1 MIASIHLTQP
11 LILLNTTIQAYKA
24 LHTALLVGVELM
36 DPVSLVIAIFFA
48 IIVLA
53 IVLSHVKVIPE
64 YKRLV
69 LFRLGRL
76 IGIKGPGLTFLA
88 PIIDRGVEVD
98 LREFVLDIPPQT
110 CITKDNAPVDVDLL
124 IYMKIFDPMKA
135 VTAVQNYV
143 TASSGIAVTTLRAVI
158 GDMQLDDVLAKREYI
173 NSTLRAKLDEVTDR
187 WGIKVTS
194 VEIKEIK
201 PPKDVQEAMIKQMAA
216 ERNKRAMILEA
227 EGKRSA
233 AILEAEGQ
241 REAMIKKGEGERQY
255 EILVAEGKA
264 KALELINEAAAK
276 LGSNAMYL
284 QYLEMLREVAKSPAT
299 KIVLPLELVT
309 SFTTLLKGFT
319 KEEAK

>member
-1 MIASIHLTQP
+1 
-11 LILLNTTIQAYKA
+11 
-24 LHTALLVGVELM
+24 V
-36 DPVSLVIAIFFA
+36 DPVSLVIAIFFT

>member
-1 MIASIHLTQP
+1 MDIVSIAFLSIF
-11 LILLNTTIQAYKA
+11 IVIF
-24 LHTALLVGVELM
+24 
-36 DPVSLVIAIFFA
+36 IAI
-48 IIVLA
+48 IITHL
-53 IVLSHVKVIPE
+53 KVVPE

-69 LFRLGRL
+69 VFRLGRL
-76 IGIKGPGLTFLA
+76 LSVKGPGIVFLV

-124 IYMKIFDPMKA
+124 IYMKIFDAIKA
-135 VTAVQNYV
+135 VTEVQNYV
-143 TASSGIAVTTLRAVI
+143 TASTGIAITTLRAII

-201 PPKDVQEAMIKQMAA
+201 PPREVQEAMIKQMAA
-216 ERNKRAMILEA
+216 ERNRRAMILEA
-227 EGKRSA
+227 EGKKTA

-241 REAMIKKGEGERQY
+241 REAMIKKGEGEKQY

-264 KALELINEAAAK
+264 KALEMINEVAMR
-276 LGSNAMYL
+276 LGSNALLL
-284 QYLEMLREVAKSPAT
+284 QYMEALKTIAQSPAT
-299 KIVLPLELVT
+299 KIVIPLEMLSAMT
-309 SFTTLLKGFT
+309 RIFSIR
-319 KEEAK
+319 EERH